1 MNLAIPRRDG
11 PAIGGAGYAPLD
23 EAGLRAFLAAAP
35 GAAPLLGGAP
45 ESWSVR
51 EVGDGN
57 LNLVFIVK
65 GAAGGLVVKQALPY
79 VRLVGESWPLPLE
92 RAFFE
97 HEALA
102 AEAALVPHLVPR
114 VHHFDPVRAAILMEL
129 LEPHIILRKGLIRGT
144 RYPRLAEDIATF
156 AAEVLFRTS
165 DLGAPAAEKRARQAL
180 FSANTALCKITEDL
194 VFTDPYRVAPLNR
207 WTSPQL
213 DRVAAAFREDAALKV
228 AVQELKWAFLSRG
241 EALLHGDL
249 HTGSI
254 MVTDTDTRIID
265 PEFAVYGPMGFDLGA
280 FMANLLLA
288 FFAQDG
294 HATAADDR
302 LAFEAWILDTLER
315 FWTRFAER
323 FLALWERDAAGDA
336 FPPALFADPAGAAAL
351 AAFRQAALGRL
362 LADAAGFAGAKMAR
376 RILGLAHVE
385 DLESI
390 ADPDRRARC
399 EIRALD
405 LARTLMLDRAR
416 IDSVAEIRRLAEAV
430 RRR

>member
-1 MNLAIPRRDG
+1 MTGMAVRNRFT
-11 PAIGGAGYAPLD
+11 GGAGYASLT
-23 EAGLRAFLAAAP
+23 EQTIRAFLESNPEVSKA
-35 GAAPLLGGAP
+35 LGGR
-45 ESWSVR
+45 SQGWSVR

-65 GAAGGLVVKQALPY
+65 GPVGGVCVKQALPY
-79 VRLVGESWPLPLE
+79 VRLVGESWPLPID
-92 RAFFE
+92 RAHFE
-97 HEALA
+97 HEALK
-102 AEAALVPHLVPR
+102 AEAAVVSDLVPKIYV
-114 VHHFDPVRAAILMEL
+114 FDKVRAAIVMEL
-129 LEPHIILRKGLIRGT
+129 LEPHIILRKGLIQGI
-144 RYPRLAEDIATF
+144 RYPKLADDIARF
-156 AAEVLFRTS
+156 AAQTLFSTS
-165 DLGAPAAEKRARQAL
+165 DLALPAGKKREQQSM
-180 FSANTALCKITEDL
+180 FSLNTELCRITEDL
-194 VFTDPYRVAPLNR
+194 VFTDPYRIAELNR

-213 DRVAAAFREDAALKV
+213 DHIAAEFREDAPLKI
-228 AVQELKWAFLSRG
+228 AVQELKWMFLSRG

-254 MVTDTDTRIID
+254 MVTSEETRVID
-265 PEFAVYGPMGFDLGA
+265 PEFAFYGPMGFDLGA

-294 HATAADDR
+294 HATAADAR
-302 LAFEAWILDTLER
+302 LAFEGWILDTLER

-351 AAFRQAALGRL
+351 AAFRQATVGRL

-390 ADPDRRARC
+390 ADPESRARC

-405 LARTLMLDRAR
+405 LARTLMIDRAR
-416 IDSVAEIRRLAEAV
+416 IGSVAEIRRLAEAV